1 MLTNSGYDIQ
11 KSVRDA
17 LLADS
22 AIRNLVGNRVY
33 EAAPTNAT
41 APYVIIGDMSSEPPE
56 LTSTSILMRY
66 SMEVSAVVGPDP
78 QANSQAVGFKNA
90 HAILDRVTQLMQ
102 DRTPFI
108 WDATRKVLRVDIGAM
123 KTERAEDY
131 RIISLPVE
139 VWVWQAR

>member
-1 MLTNSGYDIQ
+1 MLINSGYDIQ

-17 LLADS
+17 LLADN
-22 AIRNLVGNRVY
+22 AIQALVGNRIY
-33 EAAPTNAT
+33 EAAPSNPAV
-41 APYVIIGDMSSEPPE
+41 PYIIIGDMNSEPPE
-56 LTSTSILMRY
+56 LTSTSILARY
-66 SMEVSAVVGPDP
+66 SMEVSAVVGPDL

-102 DRTPFI
+102 DRTPFS
-108 WDATRKVLRVDIGAM
+108 WDATRKVLRVYTGAI
-123 KTERAEDY
+123 KTERAEEY

>member
-22 AIRNLVGNRVY
+22 AIQNLVGSRVY
-33 EAAPTNAT
+33 EAAPSNAA
-41 APYVIIGDMSSEPPE
+41 APYIIIGDMSSEPPE

-78 QANSQAVGFKNA
+78 QANSQVIGFKNA

-102 DRTPFI
+102 DRTPFS